1 MRRRD
6 GSTFLCRLLA
16 RPIDPT
22 HPAHGGTIWI
32 AEDVTEKRAVEQ
44 ALARARD
51 EAEAAN
57 RAKSAFLANTSHEIR
72 TPLNGLVGLARLAR
86 QPSVDDARREQYLAQ
101 IDDSAQALAGVISD
115 ILDLSKI
122 EAGKLRL
129 ERADFDLHA
138 LLESIEH
145 GYAALADARALAL
158 TMHAR
163 GEVPRRVRGDPVRLR
178 QILSNLLSNA
188 LKFTEIGFVR
198 LHITALQAPLI
209 RFEVEDSGPGIAPE
223 VQTRL
228 FEPFM
233 QGDVS
238 TTRRY
243 GGTGL
248 GLSICRELAQLMG
261 GRVGMSSEPGRG
273 SRFWAEL
280 PLPMS
285 EQDAPSSAFA
295 PADESL
301 RPLVG
306 ADVLVVEDN
315 PVNMMIATT
324 ILRQWGVVASE
335 AAHGAEAVAAVTAR
349 ADAGRPFELVLM
361 DVQMPVQ
368 GGHDATRVL
377 RRRFDAQAL
386 PIIALTAAAL
396 TSEREEALAAGMNDF
411 LTKPLDAQRLQDTL
425 LRWLATSRANRA
437 AGSLPV
443 QTS

>member
-1 MRRRD
+1 
-6 GSTFLCRLLA
+6 
-16 RPIDPT
+16 
-22 HPAHGGTIWI
+22 
-32 AEDVTEKRAVEQ
+32 
-44 ALARARD
+44 
-51 EAEAAN
+51 
-57 RAKSAFLANTSHEIR
+57 
-72 TPLNGLVGLARLAR
+72 
-86 QPSVDDARREQYLAQ
+86 
-101 IDDSAQALAGVISD
+101 
-115 ILDLSKI
+115 
-122 EAGKLRL
+122 
-129 ERADFDLHA
+129 
-138 LLESIEH
+138 
-145 GYAALADARALAL
+145 
-158 TMHAR
+158 
-163 GEVPRRVRGDPVRLR
+163 
-178 QILSNLLSNA
+178 
-188 LKFTEIGFVR
+188 
-198 LHITALQAPLI
+198 
-209 RFEVEDSGPGIAPE
+209 
-223 VQTRL
+223 
-228 FEPFM
+228 M